1 MIGGSLHDARPE
13 DPLGRVRRIAV
24 FRALVLGDMLCA
36 LPALRALRARFP
48 TAHIALV
55 GLPWARE
62 WAQRV
67 DEVDEFIAFPGWP
80 GLPEKP
86 CAVEDLPDF
95 IADMQGRRLDLAVQL
110 HGSGGTVNPMIATWG
125 ARRVAAF
132 FEPGAWCPDP
142 ELGCPWPREGTEVQ
156 RLLCLPHHL
165 GAPAVSHALALPL
178 TDEDRAAAMA
188 LLVAQSVS
196 QSVSGRAGQR
206 LPATSAAPL
215 GERYVVVH
223 PGAQLPSRRW
233 PPARFAQVADALA
246 EQGCT
251 VVLTGTAGEAPLAQA
266 VKAAMLHRP
275 LDLVGRTTLWT
286 FGALVEA
293 ASLVVCND
301 TGASHVA
308 AALGTPSVVISS
320 GSDVSRWAPADFQT
334 HRVLWADRECRPCAH
349 ATCPY
354 PRSCADDID
363 AAVVLGVAAQML
375 KRPRSLS

>member
-1 MIGGSLHDARPE
+1 MTDPSLHATAPPE

-48 TAHIALV
+48 AAHIALV

-62 WAQRV
+62 WAERV

-142 ELGCPWPREGTEVQ
+142 DLGCPWPREGTEVQ

-165 GAPAVSHALALPL
+165 GAPAVSHELALPL
-178 TDEDRAAAMA
+178 TDEDRAGAMA
-188 LLVAQSVS
+188 LLVAQAAA
-196 QSVSGRAGQR
+196 QSLRAVVSGAPGV
-206 LPATSAAPL
+206 PAVPS
-215 GERYVVVH
+215 GNEYVIVH

-251 VVLTGTAGEAPLAQA
+251 VVLTGTPGEAALGQA
-266 VKAAMLHRP
+266 VQAAMRHAP
-275 LDLVGRTTLWT
+275 LNLIGRTTLWT
-286 FGALVEA
+286 FGALVERA
-293 ASLVVCND
+293 RLVVCND

-320 GSDVSRWAPADFQT
+320 GSDVSRWAPADFRT
-334 HRVLWADRECRPCAH
+334 HRVLWADRACRPCAH

-363 AAVVLGVAAQML
+363 PAVVLGVAAQML

>member
-1 MIGGSLHDARPE
+1 MTMTPTAPAAQPADEL
-13 DPLGRVRRIAV
+13 LGRVRHIAV

-142 ELGCPWPREGTEVQ
+142 ELGCPWPTEGSEIE
-156 RLLCLPHHL
+156 RLLTLPHRL
-165 GAPAVSHALALPL
+165 GAPAVRHQLALPL
-178 TDEDRAAAMA
+178 TADDRAAAMA
-188 LLVAQSVS
+188 LLVS
-196 QSVSGRAGQR
+196 QAASQAT
-206 LPATSAAPL
+206 PAAAR
-215 GERYVVVH
+215 GDAYVVVH

-246 EQGCT
+246 EQGYT
-251 VVLTGTAGEAPLAQA
+251 VVLTGTAGEAALAQA
-266 VKAAMLHRP
+266 VQAAMRHAP
-275 LDLVGRTTLWT
+275 LNLVGRTSLWT
-286 FGALVEA
+286 FAALVERA
-293 ASLVVCND
+293 RLVVCND
-301 TGASHVA
+301 TGTSHVA

-320 GSDVSRWAPADFQT
+320 GSDVSRWAPADART
-334 HRVLWADRECRPCAH
+334 HRVLWAERECRPCAH
-349 ATCPY
+349 PTCPY

-363 AAVVLGVAAQML
+363 AAVVIGVAAQML
-375 KRPRSLS
+375 QRPRSLS